1 MDDGAS
7 YLTEV
12 ELALVGSPV
21 ILEYEIV
28 RSKINVDDGS
38 IRVRAVLING
48 DFLEASEYFLLQGD
62 RRITADYR
70 YQWMDS
76 TQSQLRRRWD
86 STPHYPGLANFP
98 HHVHLGD
105 EETVVPGRLLSLLEL
120 LKLLETE
127 IGV

>member
-12 ELALVGSPV
+12 DLALVGSPV

-28 RSKINVDDGS
+28 RSKVNVDDGS

-48 DFLEASEYFLLQGD
+48 DFLEAAEYFALRGD
-62 RRITADYR
+62 RRITVDYS

-76 TQSQLRRRWD
+76 THTQLRRRWD

-98 HHVHLGD
+98 HHVHLGA
-105 EETVVPGRLLSLLEL
+105 EGTVVPGHPLSLLDL

>member
-12 ELALVGSPV
+12 ELALVGSPIV
-21 ILEYEIV
+21 QEYEIV
-28 RSKINVDDGS
+28 RFKINVDDGS
-38 IRVRAVLING
+38 IRLRAVLING
-48 DFLEASEYFLLQGD
+48 DFLEASEYFILRSGS
-62 RRITADYR
+62 RITVDYR

-76 TQSQLRRRWD
+76 TRMQLRRRWD

-98 HHVHLGD
+98 HHIHLDAEG
-105 EETVVPGRLLSLLEL
+105 TVVPGRVLSLLDL